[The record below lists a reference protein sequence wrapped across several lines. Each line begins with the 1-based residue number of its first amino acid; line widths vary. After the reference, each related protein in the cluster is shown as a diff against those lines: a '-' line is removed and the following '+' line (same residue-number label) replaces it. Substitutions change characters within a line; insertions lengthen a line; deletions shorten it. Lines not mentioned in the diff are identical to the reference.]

1 MLSAFLVVFGR
12 WGESLGSQ
20 MVDLEC
26 QDTDWVDGDDRDLLE
41 ASLQPHTTKRKKK
54 QQTKKEPRT
63 MFKNC
68 NQWLILKCWLH
79 MQLIL
84 LVIIETSAF
93 EKHLLSTRKVYCVIF
108 IMIVTY
114 FLKLSWIH
122 RPAKRAVFAAQRQ
135 KQNGQIRDR
144 KKLSNL
150 FFFYFPCF
158 LYHVERIL
166 GDKHMICLIPPPHS

>member
-1 MLSAFLVVFGR
+1 
-12 WGESLGSQ
+12 
-20 MVDLEC
+20 
-26 QDTDWVDGDDRDLLE
+26 
-41 ASLQPHTTKRKKK
+41 
-54 QQTKKEPRT
+54 
-63 MFKNC
+63 
-68 NQWLILKCWLH
+68 

-84 LVIIETSAF
+84 LVIIETTAF
-93 EKHLLSTRKVYCVIF
+93 GKHFLSTKKVYCVI
-108 IMIVTY
+108 ILMIVAY

-166 GDKHMICLIPPPHS
+166 GDKHMICQIPPHHY

>member
-1 MLSAFLVVFGR
+1 M
-12 WGESLGSQ
+12 
-20 MVDLEC
+20 
-26 QDTDWVDGDDRDLLE
+26 TDLLE
-41 ASLQPHTTKRKKK
+41 ANLPLGTLILPKEKNDKKKKTTKERMS
-54 QQTKKEPRT
+54 R
-63 MFKNC
+63 NC
-68 NQWLILKCWLH
+68 DRWLNLKCWLH

-166 GDKHMICLIPPPHS
+166 GDKHMICQIPPPQSTLNWAVAQQKKS

>member
-1 MLSAFLVVFGR
+1 
-12 WGESLGSQ
+12 
-20 MVDLEC
+20 
-26 QDTDWVDGDDRDLLE
+26 
-41 ASLQPHTTKRKKK
+41 
-54 QQTKKEPRT
+54 
-63 MFKNC
+63 
-68 NQWLILKCWLH
+68 

-166 GDKHMICLIPPPHS
+166 GDKHMICQIPPPQSTTTDHRRAPSEPQNGHTYTQETAVSLASWFLWLVSGTSLQK